1 MSGQRIIKRYSSA
14 FKQKIVSEI
23 ESGKLTVHQARKV
36 YDITGI
42 GTIENWI
49 VKLGKN
55 HLLNKVVRI
64 QMRDEKDKIKE
75 LERQKRQLESALAQT
90 HIKIVVLESVIDC
103 AEEELNVDIKKKFG
117 SQQSMNQLPASKNKV

>member
-1 MSGQRIIKRYSSA
+1 MSGQRIIKRYSNA
-14 FKQKIVSEI
+14 FKHKIVSEI

-64 QMRDEKDKIKE
+64 EMRDEKDKIKE
-75 LERQKRQLESALAQT
+75 LERQKRQLESALAQA

-117 SQQSMNQLPASKNKV
+117 SQQSMNQLPGSKNKE

>member
-1 MSGQRIIKRYSSA
+1 M
-14 FKQKIVSEI
+14 
-23 ESGKLTVHQARKV
+23 LTVHQARKV

-64 QMRDEKDKIKE
+64 QMRDEDDKIKQ
-75 LERQKRQLESALAQT
+75 LERQKRQLESALAQA

-117 SQQSMNQLPASKNKV
+117 SQQSMNQLPGSKNKE